1 MHLFNPLHTHT
12 YKQSKFNRDMIECF
26 NDRWNNTNAAS
37 NVKLPVINEILSA
50 NFFLSKL
57 TTAIVLYVSFRK
69 VLNIQYHCMLPA
81 SSLQL
86 HLLHNVFHFYLKGC
100 IHIAKILV
108 ISDLFEQ
115 LFQIWCKRKRIYQYE
130 FMYGLLQ
137 SFGYIVYIILLCYCC
152 THGIFI

>member
-12 YKQSKFNRDMIECF
+12 YKQSKFNPDMIECF
-26 NDRWNNTNAAS
+26 HDRWNNTNAAS

-115 LFQIWCKRKRIYQYE
+115 LFQIWCKRKRLYQYE
-130 FMYGLLQ
+130 FMYGLL
-137 SFGYIVYIILLCYCC
+137 
-152 THGIFI
+152 

>member
-1 MHLFNPLHTHT
+1 MHLFNPLHTHA
-12 YKQSKFNRDMIECF
+12 YKQSTLNPDMIECF
-26 NDRWNNTNAAS
+26 NDRWNDTNAAS
-37 NVKLPVINEILSA
+37 NVKLPVINEILGA

-69 VLNIQYHCMLPA
+69 VLNIQYHCMFLA

-86 HLLHNVFHFYLKGC
+86 HLLHNVFIFKFLKGC

-115 LFQIWCKRKRIYQYE
+115 LFQIWRKRKRLYQYE
-130 FMYGLLQ
+130 FRYGLLQ
-137 SFGYIVYIILLCYCC
+137 SFGYIFIVYL
-152 THGIFI
+152 